1 MYTLNILFNCSTT
14 RSEQEKLY
22 LGMSLG
28 RKVPEFSFLLV
39 YSLQDLFQ
47 AIQISGMVYYTL

>member
-14 RSEQEKLY
+14 RSEQEKIIL
-22 LGMSLG
+22 MSIG